1 MKYTITPG
9 IAAFVTVNSEA
20 FPVEYGERNQDYV
33 YINETN
39 PIQNTNPN
47 GIAFDVLPEMLQKQL
62 TQHFD
67 AIFAMSPS
75 SRKGYLEQLV
85 PITIDM

>member
-9 IAAFVTVNSEA
+9 IAAFVEVTSEV

-47 GIAFDVLPEMLQKQL
+47 GIEFDVLPDAVKEQII
-62 TQHFD
+62 QHFD
-67 AIFAMSPS
+67 AVFSMPIG

-85 PITIDM
+85 PIEVHA